1 MLRQTGSSGRMSGRS
16 PHGSASPGR
25 ARMAVRLRAEPAWQC
40 VSGRSPHGSASP
52 GGARM
57 AVRPRAEPGDEG
69 EGRTQE
75 MVTPRSSPAF
85 SSSWMRAPVGSNCFT
100 SLALSF
106 AECVFPESTSLSSS
120 LRLRFAAACGHTGR
134 GCRPNFRGRGRRNTP
149 PRRLDV
155 VRALIGFGLTC
166 RPPVKPCDSPAVL
179 IVSELVIAQCHSVS

>member
-1 MLRQTGSSGRMSGRS
+1 
-16 PHGSASPGR
+16 
-25 ARMAVRLRAEPAWQC
+25 MAVRLRAEPAWQC

-52 GGARM
+52 GRAR
-57 AVRPRAEPGDEG
+57 
-69 EGRTQE
+69 GRGRGTNTRNGNTTF
-75 MVTPRSSPAF
+75 VARIFIKLDARTPRSKS
-85 SSSWMRAPVGSNCFT
+85 FT